1 MAEMISTILAFL
13 CLMKEKKGRIS
24 IGGIIFFIL
33 VHQANIAES
42 VRGSGRGKKHDE
54 ASNKSHGFETS

>member
-1 MAEMISTILAFL
+1 
-13 CLMKEKKGRIS
+13 MKEKKGRIS